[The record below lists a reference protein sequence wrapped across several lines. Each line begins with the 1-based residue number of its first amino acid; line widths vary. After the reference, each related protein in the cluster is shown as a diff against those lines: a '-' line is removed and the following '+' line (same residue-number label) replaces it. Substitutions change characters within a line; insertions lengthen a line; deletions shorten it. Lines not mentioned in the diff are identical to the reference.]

1 MMSQP
6 MTKKKFI
13 SEVTDNSES
22 NFPLHNYK
30 EYQKILRDTDTSMVI
45 TRQKGCWG
53 RKKRVKGR

>member
-1 MMSQP
+1 